1 MCRTRFHRL
10 SRPPRRR
17 LPDTSAPDRMIPPPP
32 SFPKTGGAKIKVRGI
47 GSISQENWT
56 YASDMPMLPKLHN
69 DPNRIDLQRSSW
81 KQLPNGRTSRA
92 RRPGSRAPLA
102 RRRGRDTLGY
112 VGERAGGG
120 SGQKEG
126 ARASIR
132 LGLRKKIK
140 VREMSPFSQERR
152 VYASEAWTDRRSG
165 NFRRN

>member
-1 MCRTRFHRL
+1 MRRTCLCF
-10 SRPPRRR
+10 
-17 LPDTSAPDRMIPPPP
+17 P
-32 SFPKTGGAKIKVRGI
+32 SFTTIRI
-47 GSISQENWT
+47 GLIC
-56 YASDMPMLPKLHN
+56 N
-69 DPNRIDLQRSSW
+69 DPAGNSYPMVELLGLAASC
-81 KQLPNGRTSRA
+81 L
-92 RRPGSRAPLA
+92 RAPLA
-102 RRRGRDTLGY
+102 RRRERDTLGY

>member
-1 MCRTRFHRL
+1 MQNAYWNLGPAIPPLEREGGTSKYRTR
-10 SRPPRRR
+10 
-17 LPDTSAPDRMIPPPP
+17 
-32 SFPKTGGAKIKVRGI
+32 
-47 GSISQENWT
+47 
-56 YASDMPMLPKLHN
+56 
-69 DPNRIDLQRSSW
+69 SS
-81 KQLPNGRTSRA
+81 L
-92 RRPGSRAPLA
+92 RAPLA